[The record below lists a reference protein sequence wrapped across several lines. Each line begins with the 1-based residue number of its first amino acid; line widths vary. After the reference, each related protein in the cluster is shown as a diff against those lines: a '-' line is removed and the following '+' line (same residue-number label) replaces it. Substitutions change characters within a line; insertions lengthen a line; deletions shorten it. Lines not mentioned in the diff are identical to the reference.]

1 MVHLL
6 ASLALTWTPPLRR
19 LPSVQCDR
27 TALSLRVH
35 VVLDIDGKGLGPFYL
50 QVRPVASMA

>member
-6 ASLALTWTPPLRR
+6 ASLALTWTLPLRR

-27 TALSLRVH
+27 TAVSVRVH
-35 VVLDIDGKGLGPFYL
+35 VVLDVDGKGLGPFNL
-50 QVRPVASMA
+50 QVRLIASMA